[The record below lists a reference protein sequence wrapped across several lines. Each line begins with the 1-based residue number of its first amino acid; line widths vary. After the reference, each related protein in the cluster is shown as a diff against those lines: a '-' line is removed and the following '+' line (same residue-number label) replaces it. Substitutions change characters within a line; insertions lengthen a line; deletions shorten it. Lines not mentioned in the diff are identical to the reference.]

1 MWPALG
7 IALLGLPPVAV
18 TQLDRAAEAAEV
30 DAGGVREALEP
41 RLDAIVEAIPPA
53 PTAVR
58 ARALLQL
65 LHGSGPSGLLRTYDE
80 FATTVVDVMEGGRF
94 NCVSATALFLIAAH
108 ALELDAEVELLPTH
122 ARARVLVTDRDG
134 SRWVLVETTSPHG
147 FDPAP
152 EDRDRIARQVAAVN
166 GGGRGIVDEEGE
178 QVGFEGLLAAT
189 FVNRATVAQERG
201 DLAEA
206 ERLFA
211 RGAALAPSPTSR
223 RLLQDQRAALLAR
236 LALSHLEGSGPPA
249 LERAQML
256 LLRARELE
264 PHDAQVLGIVRQ
276 NLRAV
281 TERMIRFAVDAGQDS
296 RVERTRALFDEV
308 ASRGERVGLHAFL
321 LSERARRAAE
331 AEDAVSALLY
341 LDQALALPLG
351 AEESPLRGVLDENR
365 RGMIPSAAEQRA
377 SEGDLEG
384 ARETLGR
391 LTTPPATREAWARI
405 HRLAGHAHYRT
416 GSHTDAIDIFRAGLE
431 KVPGHPELEQDL
443 NSSLQQSVLQDVRAG
458 RCARAAPILEEIR
471 AFDDRFAVEAGLDC
485 QLVVAQKALSD
496 GAFANAAEALEAG
509 RRWAPSSS
517 RWRAPLVG
525 VLSDWAVDLARK
537 EACADVWPV
546 VRRLTSMSSPVPK
559 EVGRRCP
566 PR

>member
-30 DAGGVREALEP
+30 DAVGVREALEP

-108 ALELDAEVELLPTH
+108 ALELDA
-122 ARARVLVTDRDG
+122 
-134 SRWVLVETTSPHG
+134 HG

-281 TERMIRFAVDAGQDS
+281 TERMIRSAVDAGQDS

-405 HRLAGHAHYRT
+405 HRLAGHAHYRA

-443 NSSLQQSVLQDVRAG
+443 NSSLQQFVLQDVRAG

-559 EVGRRCP
+559 EVGHRCP